1 MKTVKI
7 FSLAFPSSLSSVDSG
22 SYLHIRDVIPDPENK
37 ILLFQKCGVVSTDTY
52 HNFWPIKKLFSL
64 TNVEFLTVHISG
76 QGKFL
81 IEIFSVVDDD
91 FYITEKCELSK
102 IIKLGEGY
110 QFKFDIK
117 EGQGLAYVRITS
129 LEDNNYIDSIEL
141 LGNLQELNKIRVSCN
156 ICTFNRQSYVKNFVE
171 NVASSFLN
179 NDKILFRIVN
189 NGNELGFLLPS
200 NCEVV
205 KNKNTG
211 GAGGFSRGMQLSI
224 QDPLVTH
231 ILLADDDIR
240 LDKEVIE
247 RTLAFLSIVKKEF
260 SDCFI
265 SGAMLSLDEPWLQY
279 ERNSSLSN
287 KGFQPRG
294 SNLDTCRDRIGVI
307 KDISANP
314 AKGLAGWWYVVMPS
328 KVVKEYGMPL
338 QIFVRGD
345 DVEYSLRCNRQ
356 NISINGICVW
366 HEPFCKK
373 YNEIMEDYYLV
384 RNMLLISYEF
394 SQNYGQLNKVFFVR
408 KFLKNLL
415 IFDYVAAE
423 FNLLA
428 ANHLLDGTFKTD
440 PEQLHKQLMQQ
451 LKDKLKG
458 VTQWEGEKVVVY
470 DKYSS
475 KARKLFY
482 IFLQHVFG
490 LRKGTGLSY
499 GGFARRI
506 GNFVGCSKVVTYQG
520 GGKFREYRFSWKKS
534 SKLLLRFLITS
545 FLLGKNRDKLS
556 ESALEFR
563 KGFQS
568 EIKQG

>member
-7 FSLAFPSSLSSVDSG
+7 FSLTFPSSLSSVDSG
-22 SYLHIRDVIPDPENK
+22 SYLHSKDVIFDPENK
-37 ILLFQKCGVVSTDTY
+37 ILIFKKGGVVSTDTY

-64 TNVEFLTVHISG
+64 TNVEFFTVHISG
-76 QGKFL
+76 HGKFL
-81 IEIFSVVDDD
+81 IEIFSVIDDD
-91 FYITEKCELSK
+91 FYIKEKFEMSRIFTLR
-102 IIKLGEGY
+102 GEY
-110 QFKFDIK
+110 SFKFDIK
-117 EGQGLAYVRITS
+117 EGQGLAYVKITS
-129 LEDNNYIDSIEL
+129 LEDNNHIDSIEL
-141 LGNLQELNKIRVSCN
+141 LGKVQELNKVLVSCN
-156 ICTFNRQSYVKNFVE
+156 ICTFNRQSYIKNFVE
-171 NVASSFLN
+171 NVASSFLD
-179 NDKILFRIVN
+179 NDKILFRIIN

-200 NCEVV
+200 NCEVI

-211 GAGGFSRGMQLSI
+211 GAGGFSKGMQLSI

-247 RTLAFLSIVKKEF
+247 RTLAFLTIVKKEF

-265 SGAMLSLDEPWLQY
+265 SGAMLSLNEPWLQY

-307 KDISANP
+307 RDISANP
-314 AKGLAGWWYVVMPS
+314 AQGLAGWWYMVMPS
-328 KVVKEYGMPL
+328 KVVKEYGLPL

-384 RNMLLISYEF
+384 RNMLLISNEF
-394 SQNYGQLNKVFFVR
+394 HQNYGQLNKVFFIR

-440 PEQLHKQLMQQ
+440 PEQLHKQLMQK
-451 LKDKLKG
+451 LKDKLKDIP
-458 VTQWEGEKVVVY
+458 QWEGEKIVVY
-470 DKYSS
+470 DKHSS
-475 KARKLFY
+475 KPRKLFTV
-482 IFLQHVFG
+482 FLQHVLGF
-490 LRKGTGLSY
+490 RSGTGVSY

-506 GNFVGCSKVVTYQG
+506 GNFVGFSKVVTYQG
-520 GGKFREYRFSWKKS
+520 SGKFREYRFSWEKS
-534 SKLLLRFLITS
+534 SKLLLKFLFTS
-545 FLLGKNRDKLS
+545 FLLEKNKDKLI

-563 KGFQS
+563 KSFQF
-568 EIKQG
+568 EKKQS